1 MTQPAPTSAQPL
13 RREFAATLR
22 LALPLVFA
30 ELGWMFMGIVDT
42 VMVGRLPNSAVAIGA
57 TGLGETLYN
66 MLAIFAAGLLLGMDT
81 FVSQAFGREDLKDAR
96 HTLINGLFLALFIA
110 PVLMLL
116 VLGCPP
122 LMRRFGISLELVG
135 PMTPFLRALNWGS
148 LPLLGYFAL
157 RRYLQAVNVVR
168 PITFAFISANVI
180 NFVGDWALIYGH
192 LGMPAMGIVGSG
204 WATCF
209 SRVYLVAVLLIT
221 LLWTESKRKHAS
233 WQGAFR
239 LELRRMIE
247 LLRLGIPAATQILFE
262 IGALAVAA
270 TMCARMGPMALAGH
284 EIALTCAALTFMV
297 PLGISSAA
305 AVRVGQEIGRGE
317 PAAARRAGWSAI
329 ILGAGFMTCSALV
342 FVTFAKTLAGIF
354 SPDPQVIRI
363 GSTLLLV
370 AAAFQLFDGIQVCTT
385 GVLRGTGDTRTP
397 MLANLG
403 AYWFIGLPLA
413 FILGFKLHWGALGVW
428 LGLCVGLIL
437 IGSGLLVVWHKRR
450 LTHSKTTAGEP
461 HRPSPKN
468 SIQTLS

>member
-1 MTQPAPTSAQPL
+1 MSQPAPTSARSL
-13 RREFAATLR
+13 RQEFAPTLR

-42 VMVGRLPNSAVAIGA
+42 VMVGRLPNSAIAIGA

-81 FVSQAFGREDLKDAR
+81 FVAQAFGREDLQDAR
-96 HTLINGLFLALFIA
+96 RTLINGLALALLIA
-110 PVLMLL
+110 PLRRLL

-122 LMRRFGISLELVG
+122 LMRQFGISLELVG

-148 LPLLGYFAL
+148 LPLLIYFAL

-168 PITFAFISANVI
+168 PITFALVSANVI
-180 NFVGDWALIYGH
+180 NLVGDWALIYGH

-204 WATCF
+204 WSTCF
-209 SRVYLVAVLLIT
+209 SRVYLAVVLLIT
-221 LLWTESKRKHAS
+221 LVWVESRRKAQAWKGTFH
-233 WQGAFR
+233 
-239 LELRRMIE
+239 LELKRMLE

-270 TMCARMGPMALAGH
+270 TMCARLGPMALAGH

-305 AVRVGQEIGRGE
+305 AVRVGQEIGRGD
-317 PAAARRAGWSAI
+317 PVAARRAGWSAI
-329 ILGAGFMTCSALV
+329 ILGAGFMTCSAIV
-342 FVTFAKTLAGIF
+342 FVSFSKALAGIF
-354 SPDPQVIRI
+354 SPDPEVIRV

-385 GVLRGTGDTRTP
+385 GALRGSGDTRTP

-403 AYWFIGLPLA
+403 AYWLIGLPLA
-413 FILGFKLHWGALGVW
+413 FLLGFRLRWGALGVW
-428 LGLCVGLIL
+428 LGLCLGLIL
-437 IGSGLLVVWHKRR
+437 IGSGLLLVWHNQR
-450 LTHSKTTAGEP
+450 LKQVEQVAPIAAS
-461 HRPSPKN
+461 N
-468 SIQTLS
+468 V